1 MGKITVEEIINNPRI
16 RIMVEQANNCLETL
30 GYTDHGPRHVGY
42 VSRIAGEILEKLG
55 FPQERVDLARIAGWT
70 HDVGNMINRK
80 MHSLTGA
87 SILFDELQRVGMEL
101 EDVCDICSAV
111 GAHDEETGTPVSDIS
126 AALIIADKVDAYKK
140 RVKRRDLDDI
150 HDRVN
155 LSIYETDVRVSQSKN
170 QITFE
175 LKMKDYATPMEFLQ
189 IYLGRMKMCEKS
201 AAFLKCTFK
210 LVINGLVM
218 NKISG
223 GIETQINQL
232 PDNES

>member
-1 MGKITVEEIINNPRI
+1 MAKISSEEIKKNPRI
-16 RIMVEQANNCLETL
+16 RTLVEQSNKCLETL

-42 VSRIAGEILEKLG
+42 VSRIAGEILEKLEY
-55 FPQERVDLARIAGWT
+55 PHERVELARIAGWT

-80 MHSLTGA
+80 MHPLTGA
-87 SILFDELQRVGMEL
+87 SILFDELQKIDMDL
-101 EDVCDICSAV
+101 QDVCDICSAV
-111 GAHDEETGTPVSDIS
+111 GAHDEETGVPLSDIS

-140 RVKRRDLDDI
+140 RVQRADMSDI

-155 LSIYETDVRVSQSKN
+155 LSIYETDVRVSQKKN

-175 LKMKDYATPMEFLQ
+175 LKMKDHATPMEFLE

-201 AAFLKCTFK
+201 AAFLNCTFK

-218 NKISG
+218 NKIG
-223 GIETQINQL
+223 GQQV
-232 PDNES
+232 

>member
-1 MGKITVEEIINNPRI
+1 MGEINYEIIRRDPKISMLVNKSN
-16 RIMVEQANNCLETL
+16 ACLETL

-42 VSRIAGEILEKLG
+42 VSRIAGEILSKLG
-55 FPQERVDLARIAGWT
+55 YPESRIELAKIAGWT

-80 MHSLTGA
+80 LHPLTGA
-87 SILFDELQRVGMEL
+87 VMLFEELQKIGVDIS
-101 EDVCDICSAV
+101 DVCDICSAV
-111 GAHDEETGTPVSDIS
+111 GSHDEETGNPISDIS

-140 RVKRRDLDDI
+140 RVNKRQFDPNDI

-155 LSIYETDVRVSQSKN
+155 MSIYETDVRVSKEKN

-175 LKMKDYATPMEFLQ
+175 LKMKEHATPMEFLQ
-189 IYLGRMKMCEKS
+189 IYLERMKMCERS

-218 NKISG
+218 NKPG
-223 GIETQINQL
+223 GVQ
-232 PDNES
+232 